1 MKTPVLVSACLLGM
15 KTRHD
20 GTDAKSME
28 AIEALA
34 GRVVIAFCPEQ
45 SGGLATPRKS
55 ATIVSGDGNDVLEGK
70 ATVSDISG
78 ADVTANFIIGAQHA
92 LVAARL
98 AGATEAFLKEKS
110 PSCGVNVIYNG
121 KTIVQGCGV
130 TAALLEKNGIKT
142 TAF

>member
-20 GTDAKSME
+20 GTDAKSSD
-28 AIEALA
+28 AIDALA

-55 ATIVSGDGNDVLEGK
+55 ASIISGNGNDVLEGRT
-70 ATVSDISG
+70 TVSDISG
-78 ADVTANFIIGAQHA
+78 ADVTVNFIRGAEHA
-92 LVAARL
+92 LIAARL
-98 AGATEAFLKEKS
+98 AGATEAYLKEKS

-121 KTIVQGCGV
+121 KTLVQGCGV
-130 TAALLEKNGIKT
+130 TAALLEKNSVKL

>member
-1 MKTPVLVSACLLGM
+1 MKPPVLVSACLLGM

-20 GTDAKSME
+20 GTDAKCSE

-45 SGGLATPRKS
+45 SGGLATPRIPAS
-55 ATIVSGDGNDVLEGK
+55 IVSGDGNDVLEGR
-70 ATVSDISG
+70 TSIIDISG
-78 ADVTANFIIGAQHA
+78 ADVTAIFIRGAEHA
-92 LVAARL
+92 LVTARL
-98 AGATEAFLKEKS
+98 AGATEAYLKEKS

-121 KTIVQGCGV
+121 KTLVQGCGV
-130 TAALLEKNGIKT
+130 TAALLKKNNIKL